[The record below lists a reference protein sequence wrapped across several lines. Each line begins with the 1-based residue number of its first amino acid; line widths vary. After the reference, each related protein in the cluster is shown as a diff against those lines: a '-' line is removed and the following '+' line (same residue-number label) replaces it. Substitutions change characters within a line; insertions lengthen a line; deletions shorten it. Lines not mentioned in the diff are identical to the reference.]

1 MRLPLANYSAGFK
14 LIPMANKST
23 SDSKGTQPRE
33 DGQITGMAGEFLVAG
48 KLFKRK
54 LLVSVT
60 MGNAKAIDLFVH
72 NPKTNKIFAIQ
83 VKTLRGKNCF
93 PIRREKI
100 MSDYTYVFVI
110 LNHDEQDEEYFIVP
124 GETILNDI
132 DRFFGT
138 SYKREEPSKVPA
150 INYGPLKPFRD
161 NWSLFEK

>member
-1 MRLPLANYSAGFK
+1 MAKKSA
-14 LIPMANKST
+14 
-23 SDSKGTQPRE
+23 SDSKGIRLRT

-72 NPKTNKIFAIQ
+72 NPKTNKTFAVQ

-93 PIRREKI
+93 PIRKEKI
-100 MSDYTYVFVI
+100 IPNYTYVFVI
-110 LNHDEQDEEYFIVP
+110 LNHDEQDEEYFIIP
-124 GETILNDI
+124 GKMILKDI
-132 DRFFGT
+132 NLFFGT
-138 SYKREEPSKVPA
+138 SYRKEKPSIFPA